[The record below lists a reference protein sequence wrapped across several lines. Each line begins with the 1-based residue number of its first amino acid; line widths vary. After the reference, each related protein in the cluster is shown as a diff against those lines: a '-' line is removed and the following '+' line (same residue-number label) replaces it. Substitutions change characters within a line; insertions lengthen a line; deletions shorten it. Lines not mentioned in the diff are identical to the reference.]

1 MHLAHLSYQVDG
13 QDRRFYLD
21 RDLVRIGRGDRSRG
35 LQMDLAVEG
44 GVRGVSRYHATLKR
58 IADQWWIF
66 DGDGHGT
73 VSRNGTYLDGELI
86 REAELHDGS
95 MIALGEVQFRF
106 HLEPVS
112 DSNST
117 QRKLLKD
124 TPHLATRAPDLAI
137 NMEDLSVS
145 RSSGNIA
152 WSDPN
157 KSDSGSARSGKTQQV
172 QAVGVFSELGQALQ
186 VARTLEELL
195 ETVLQVLLTYIEA
208 DSVAVLDWTPE
219 TNEFRTLVH
228 RSISPQAE
236 RRPVSRTLLGMAIAS
251 RQTMCWSDTG
261 ELRQATERPSLME
274 SVSVICAPLWRQNR
288 VRGALYLDTHRVMS
302 FGPPQTEMASAI
314 ALFTAVAL
322 DLFEQREQNRQQQEL
337 RKKLEQYMQAEVVEE
352 LINQGLGGDL
362 MLATQAEVTVLFG
375 DLRGFT
381 ALSEK
386 TGPAEVVHLL
396 NEVFGRMVEV
406 IFRHGGTLDKFMGDG
421 IMVYFG
427 HPRAYADHPI
437 RAVRAGLDM
446 QAALA
451 EFNRQQPP
459 DQQIQIRIG
468 INTGPVIAGDI
479 GGAGRKD
486 YTVIGNTVNVASR
499 FESQIA
505 KPGEVVIGPETRRAV
520 GPLFECE
527 ALPGTQLKGKSE
539 LITPYRVLGPAPRH

>member
-1 MHLAHLSYQVDG
+1 
-13 QDRRFYLD
+13 
-21 RDLVRIGRGDRSRG
+21 
-35 LQMDLAVEG
+35 
-44 GVRGVSRYHATLKR
+44 
-58 IADQWWIF
+58 
-66 DGDGHGT
+66 
-73 VSRNGTYLDGELI
+73 
-86 REAELHDGS
+86 
-95 MIALGEVQFRF
+95 
-106 HLEPVS
+106 
-112 DSNST
+112 
-117 QRKLLKD
+117 
-124 TPHLATRAPDLAI
+124 
-137 NMEDLSVS
+137 
-145 RSSGNIA
+145 
-152 WSDPN
+152 
-157 KSDSGSARSGKTQQV
+157 
-172 QAVGVFSELGQALQ
+172 
-186 VARTLEELL
+186 
-195 ETVLQVLLTYIEA
+195 
-208 DSVAVLDWTPE
+208 
-219 TNEFRTLVH
+219 
-228 RSISPQAE
+228 
-236 RRPVSRTLLGMAIAS
+236 MAITS

-381 ALSEK
+381 SLSEK
-386 TGPAEVVHLL
+386 TGPAEVVQLL
-396 NEVFGRMVEV
+396 NEVFGRMIEV

-427 HPRAYADHPI
+427 HPRAYPDHPI
-437 RAVRAGLDM
+437 RAVRAGLEM

-505 KPGEVVIGPETRRAV
+505 APKPGGQSARCSNARRSPEHSSRGSRNRSLRTACWAPPRATDLIPAGGQV
-520 GPLFECE
+520 CSQQPPAWVSPPGSPH
-527 ALPGTQLKGKSE
+527 LPDKK
-539 LITPYRVLGPAPRH
+539 AA

>member
-1 MHLAHLSYQVDG
+1 MNSAFLSYRVGG

-21 RDLVRIGRGDRSRG
+21 RDVVRIGRGDRSRG
-35 LQMDLAVEG
+35 MEMDLAIDG
-44 GVRGVSRYHATLKR
+44 SVRGVSRYHATLKR

-73 VSRNGTYLDGELI
+73 VSRNGTYLDGELV
-86 REAELHDGS
+86 REAELHEGCV
-95 MIALGEVQFRF
+95 IALGEVLFHF
-106 HLEPVS
+106 HLELPS
-112 DSNST
+112 DSSST
-117 QRKLLKD
+117 QRKLLRD

-137 NMEDLSVS
+137 NMEDLSIS
-145 RSSGNIA
+145 RSSGNMPQA
-152 WSDPN
+152 DLSR
-157 KSDSGSARSGKTQQV
+157 SDSGSGRQGNTQQV
-172 QAVGVFSELGQALQ
+172 RAVGVFSELGQALQ

-195 ETVLQVLLTYIEA
+195 ETVLQVVLTHIHA
-208 DSVAVLDWTPE
+208 DSVAVLDWNPE
-219 TNEFRTLVH
+219 KNEYRSLLH
-228 RSISPQAE
+228 RSLSPEAE
-236 RRPVSRTLLGMAIAS
+236 RRPVSRTLLGMAITS

-274 SVSVICAPLWRQNR
+274 SVAVICAPLWRQNR
-288 VRGALYLDTHRVMS
+288 VRGALYLDTLRVLS

-322 DLFEQREQNRQQQEL
+322 DLFEQREQVRQQHEL
-337 RKKLEQYMQAEVVEE
+337 RKKLEQYMQVEVVEE

-386 TGPAEVVHLL
+386 RSPAEVVQLL

-427 HPRAYADHPI
+427 HPRAHADHAVL
-437 RAVRAGLDM
+437 AVRAGLEM

-468 INTGPVIAGDI
+468 INSGPVVAGDI

-499 FESQIA
+499 FESQVA
-505 KPGEVVIGPETRRAV
+505 KPGEVVIGPETRQLV
-520 GPLFECE
+520 GPLFHCE
-527 ALPGTQLKGKSE
+527 PLPGVQLKGKSE
-539 LITPYRVLGPAPRH
+539 TIIPYRVFGPLNA